1 MDWDIGKSSLACVAC
16 GREFAE
22 EQKVFSALYD
32 ESVNLARKD
41 YCSTCWPQQETGAA
55 FSFWQTAIPG
65 RDAPVRR
72 FVNDEI
78 VLDLFRRLSG
88 QDNAER
94 RNFRYVL
101 ALLLMRRKVLKF
113 RAFRREEGGDVL
125 VVYDRLGDC
134 EHAVL
139 DPRLTEEQIQQVT
152 EEVGQVLNTKV

>member
-1 MDWDIGKSSLACVAC
+1 MDWDIGKTSLACAAC
-16 GREFAE
+16 GKEFAE
-22 EQKVFSALYD
+22 EQRVFSVLCD
-32 ESVNLARKD
+32 DPVNLARKD
-41 YCSTCWPQQETGAA
+41 YCSTCWPQQDTGVL
-55 FSFWQTAIPG
+55 FSFWQTAIPR

-125 VVYDRLGDC
+125 VVYDRLEDC